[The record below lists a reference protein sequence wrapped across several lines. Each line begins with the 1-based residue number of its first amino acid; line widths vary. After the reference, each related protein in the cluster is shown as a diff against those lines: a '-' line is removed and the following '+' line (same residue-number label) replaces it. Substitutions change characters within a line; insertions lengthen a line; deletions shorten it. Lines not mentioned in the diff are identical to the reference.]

1 MTHESPSENI
11 PHHSTQPATPDARLS
26 NSVDAQLHAGV
37 LAHSTGDT
45 AGASRF
51 RKQATSKMPPTDA
64 RKPGAEATLA
74 FSDRTRPQSME
85 GFGENLALAQA
96 AYRQTYSVINEP
108 GVDKQTAAYDISYG
122 EMPATQLHY
131 AVLLGG
137 LAARQE
143 VQGQTDEAKEH
154 FAEANGLITDAW
166 QATKGLHPDYLGVVH
181 QTRINMARRRAALLG
196 LGGRPMRG
204 MAAAVT
210 AVALG
215 VASESPWLAR
225 NNTEGLGRL
234 GRLRAR
240 AKAFAGGIA
249 AGVIAAENLPIV
261 RSFTR
266 EASVKLFVKM
276 EGMSWLLTAPETEE
290 AEAPAT
296 ATLPNAEPLAAET
309 AQAAIPEA
317 QLETEFP
324 KPPTDQRDQF

>member
-1 MTHESPSENI
+1 MIHESPSENT
-11 PHHSTQPATPDARLS
+11 PHHGTQPATPDAQP
-26 NSVDAQLHAGV
+26 NSSIGTQLHAGV

-51 RKQATSKMPPTDA
+51 RKQATSKMPPTDP

-85 GFGENLALAQA
+85 SFNENLALARA
-96 AYRQTYSVINEP
+96 AYRQTYSVIKEP
-108 GVDKQTAAYDISYG
+108 SVDKQTAAYDISYG

-154 FAEANGLITDAW
+154 FAEASGLITDAW
-166 QATKGLHPDYLGVVH
+166 RSTKGLHSDYLGVVH

-196 LGGRPMRG
+196 LGGRPVRG
-204 MAAAVT
+204 MAAAIT
-210 AVALG
+210 AVALS

-225 NNTEGLGRL
+225 NNTEDLGRL
-234 GRLRAR
+234 GRLRAK
-240 AKAFAGGIA
+240 AKAFGGGIA
-249 AGVIAAENLPIV
+249 AGVVAAENLPIV
-261 RSFTR
+261 RSLTR
-266 EASVKLFVKM
+266 KASVKLFARM
-276 EGMSWLLTAPETEE
+276 EGMNWLLTAPETEE
-290 AEAPAT
+290 AEALPTAEHPAT
-296 ATLPNAEPLAAET
+296 ET
-309 AQAAIPEA
+309 TQAALPEF

-324 KPPTDQRDQF
+324 KPPADQRDQF